1 MPLTLKRN
9 DVQNLL
15 RILEFVEPM
24 KIETMRGSEYYDSE
38 FAKLVTGAKEA
49 DRKRP

>member
-1 MPLTLKRN
+1 LRDTHDDVVVVPLTLKRN

-24 KIETMRGSEYYDSE
+24 KIETT
-38 FAKLVTGAKEA
+38 K
-49 DRKRP
+49 